1 MRYFLTLILF
11 LSLSITAP
19 AQQVSNKAMKAHLKN
34 VEKSKEKGTII
45 WDLDTVFKAGVP
57 YCIVCE
63 VPFGASQHS
72 DYSVKS
78 LQGKELIYVKYACY
92 TRSSDAP
99 GYSITNPAINNVS
112 YYTYCFTDTKN
123 KAEISYSYKVYKTV
137 AEDDLVD
144 GDHINSDEEDKFL
157 SINGMKF
164 SQEASKEESPE
175 SETNTN
181 NTYNNMVQ
189 RNRAGSIS
197 FKLVSVGI
205 ESEDGFS
212 QVIQDNKVIG
222 NLHAS
227 QYTANGIIIKIFA
240 FSMPDGTKVAQ
251 AQCNSI
257 NSHEW
262 TIVTFKNNLSHH
274 IFSTENNDAMDL
286 AKYLINAYYL

>member
-92 TRSSDAP
+92 
-99 GYSITNPAINNVS
+99 
-112 YYTYCFTDTKN
+112 
-123 KAEISYSYKVYKTV
+123 EISYSYKVYKTV